1 MQTYIWNES
10 FITGVD
16 SIDEQHKRLVELINQ
31 LAVIQSATTPDPQAI
46 EAVFRELVDY
56 AHVHFRDEEQLM
68 RSAGIEATNFQH
80 HVKVHRDFITQ
91 VKVIW
96 QARGLMSSPAETL
109 HGFLS
114 AWLSY
119 HILGE
124 DQAMV
129 RTMRSLKGEQ
139 EPALFSEPIYNEFR
153 TNALLQTLRNLHG
166 VLSHLNHDLL
176 RANKSLEKQVAE
188 RTRELTE
195 ANTRLEADR
204 SELEMLLHKVDE
216 TQSQLLQ
223 SEKMASIGQ
232 LAAGVAHEI
241 NNPIGFVNSNLGT
254 LGRYVEDILR
264 LAEVGAATDE
274 GGKIVQEIDFDYLRN
289 DLRDLLRESQD
300 GVQRVR
306 KIVADLKDFSRVD
319 QAEWQMADLIEG
331 LESTINVAWHEIK
344 YKAEIVRDLAPLP
357 LVRCV
362 PAQINQVLMNL
373 LVNAAQAI
381 PERGIITLRSGAED
395 VWAWIEVEDSGSGMN
410 EETRRRMF
418 DPFFTTKPVGKGTG
432 LGMSIAWDILN
443 KHGGSIDVDSAVGK
457 GTRIRLWLPIA
468 GPAEQA
474 AGTSTGGA
482 VVQAG

>member
-10 FITGVD
+10 FVTGID
-16 SIDEQHKRLVELINQ
+16 SIDEQHKRLVDLINQ
-31 LAVIQSATTPDPQAI
+31 LGTIQTTRPQDRQSI
-46 EAVFRELVDY
+46 DEVFRQLVDY

-68 RSAGIEATNFQH
+68 RDAGIESTHFQH
-80 HVKVHRDFITQ
+80 HVHIHRDFIAQ

-96 QARGLMSSPAETL
+96 QARSLMSSPAETL

-129 RTMRSLKGEQ
+129 RTMRSLKGEL
-139 EPALFSEPIYNEFR
+139 EPAYFSEPIYNEFR

-166 VLSHLNHDLL
+166 VLSRLNHDLL

-188 RTRELTE
+188 LTHELTE

-264 LAEVGAATDE
+264 LAEAGAATTE
-274 GGKIVQEIDFDYLRN
+274 GQRIAQEIDFDYLRN

-319 QAEWQMADLIEG
+319 QAEWQQADLIEG

-344 YKAEIVRDLAPLP
+344 YKAEIVRELVSLP

-381 PERGIITLRSGAED
+381 PERGTITLRCGADD
-395 VWAWIEVEDSGSGMN
+395 VWAWVEIEDTGCGMSD
-410 EETRRRMF
+410 ETRRRMF

-432 LGMSIAWDILN
+432 LGMSIAWDIIN
-443 KHGGSIDVDSAVGK
+443 KHGGSFDIDSTVGK

-474 AGTSTGGA
+474 AGTSTGG